1 METLKAKNGGYL
13 TQNMEVEISE
23 RMFVT
28 EVCGMRIDKASW
40 RAATAEEIKEKEEY
54 DKAEAER
61 ISQRELQEKDDSL

>member
-1 METLKAKNGGYL
+1 METLKAKKGGYL

-40 RAATAEEIKEKEEY
+40 RAATADEIKEKEEY

-61 ISQRELQEKDDSL
+61 LAQRNRMEDNGL

>member
-40 RAATAEEIKEKEEY
+40 REATVEEIREKEEY

-61 ISQRELQEKDDSL
+61 LAQRNRMEDDGL